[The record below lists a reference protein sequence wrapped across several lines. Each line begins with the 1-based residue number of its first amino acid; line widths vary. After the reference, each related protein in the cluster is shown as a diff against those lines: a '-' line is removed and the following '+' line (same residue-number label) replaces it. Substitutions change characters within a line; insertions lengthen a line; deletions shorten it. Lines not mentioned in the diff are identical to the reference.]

1 MVKLER
7 NWIWLAWALWSITL
21 VVLAGMIVTH
31 PLERSM
37 TPIYHDAVQHWWARQ
52 PVYTDPTGFNY
63 LPAFLPV
70 FGLFA
75 WLPVVACE
83 LLWRLLAM
91 LGLYSGL
98 WRYCGFLTTTNQQ
111 RAFAVATAL
120 SLPLSVSALRNGQSS
135 AQLAACLVLAACCL
149 HRQRWWSATLW
160 LSLAL
165 VCKPLGI
172 PAIGLAVMAFPRL
185 WWRTALGVTVVLVGP
200 YLFAPPD
207 YVNTL
212 YLAFADNLA
221 QCADAGGRT
230 FADLNGVL
238 AAVDLEL
245 TGTPSFLVRFAA
257 GVVMAVACWFLRGRR
272 SSIPLPLL
280 WLALTGIYIMLFTP
294 MNEANSYVMLA
305 PALGLWAWWHVE
317 QNATRTFQVM
327 AAMCV
332 TMMFLPD
339 LIGLFVGKQ
348 GGHEFGKFWNPLM
361 TLGFLGILLW
371 RVKLA
376 TPGMQSTCGE
386 PVPT

>member
-1 MVKLER
+1 MQLER
-7 NWIWLAWALWSITL
+7 NWIWAAWALWWITL
-21 VVLAGMIVTH
+21 VVIASMIVAQ
-31 PLERSM
+31 PLARSV
-37 TPIYHDAVQHWWARQ
+37 TPIYHSAVTNWWAHQ
-52 PVYTDPTGFNY
+52 AAYTDPAGFNY

-83 LLWRLLAM
+83 LLWRLVAM
-91 LGLYSGL
+91 VGLYWGL

-120 SLPLSVSALRNGQSS
+120 SLPLCFSALRNGQSS
-135 AQLAACLVLAACCL
+135 AQLAACLVLAVCCL
-149 HRQRWWSATLW
+149 QRQRWWLATLW

-185 WWRTALGVTVVLVGP
+185 WWRTALGVTVVLLGP
-200 YLFAPPD
+200 YLLAPPD
-207 YVNTL
+207 YVNAL
-212 YLAFADNLA
+212 YVAFADNLA
-221 QCADAGGRT
+221 QCADPGGRT

-238 AAVDLEL
+238 AAVDLKL
-245 TGTPSFLVRFAA
+245 TGTPSFLVCFAA
-257 GVVMAVACWFLRGRR
+257 GVAMAAACWFSRGLR

-305 PALGLWAWWHVE
+305 PALGLWAWWHLE
-317 QNATRTFQVM
+317 QKARRTFQVI

-376 TPGMQSTCGE
+376 TPEMRLTRGE
-386 PVPT
+386 QVPI